1 MGLKYYLHKVMMENC
16 LLTIKSKDSIPFE
29 AIHFMQSPGHEPFV
43 ADYLND
49 LEEVVELVAQGEIT
63 ARGPSANYN

>member
-29 AIHFMQSPGHEPFV
+29 DIVML
-43 ADYLND
+43 D
-49 LEEVVELVAQGEIT
+49 GET
-63 ARGPSANYN
+63 TKN